1 MILLYRPI
9 ASLGYERIELPNE
22 ELEPHDFELIIEGFQ
37 IRDGVKNS
45 RKCFV
50 KFEDQV
56 VPVEDGDEQTLSVF
70 LSIYH
75 NNTIRKNNEV

>member
-22 ELEPHDFELIIEGFQ
+22 ELEPYDFELIIEE

-56 VPVEDGDEQTLSVF
+56 VPVEDGDEHTLSVF